1 MLKIIIRVCDDLV
14 FWATN
19 NLPPQSNGINHS
31 QGNYVRV
38 WIYLSCCCS
47 KFMYFVGA
55 VMRTMRVWFIMWWA
69 LFATFNHRLCIWH
82 VLWNATL
89 SFMTEVFPAN
99 SISFRQGSC
108 TILHVNPNGGI
119 AQVAQIPIFA
129 VCIRANEL
137 DGQCTWKLISKT
149 CLMTHVYRGLRIM
162 NVNHWIAIRYFVNWQ
177 AQSIELIARIWMLHR
192 FWLNDPLF
200 AVIIEIKQNL

>member
-1 MLKIIIRVCDDLV
+1 MAILKIIRACDDLV

-19 NLPPQSNGINHS
+19 NLPPQSNEINHS

-38 WIYLSCCCS
+38 WIYLSCCCA
-47 KFMYFVGA
+47 KFMYFYEA

-108 TILHVNPNGGI
+108 TILHVNRQNRLHHSSGSNSNFRSMHP
-119 AQVAQIPIFA
+119 
-129 VCIRANEL
+129 R
-137 DGQCTWKLISKT
+137 K
-149 CLMTHVYRGLRIM
+149 
-162 NVNHWIAIRYFVNWQ
+162 WILTGNAFRN
-177 AQSIELIARIWMLHR
+177 
-192 FWLNDPLF
+192 
-200 AVIIEIKQNL
+200 